1 MAPIHHH
8 FEMGGWSEEDP
19 PCFGLV
25 TLGLCLVAFAALIG
39 NTGYDLSEW
48 R

>member
-8 FEMGGWSEEDP
+8 FEMGGWSEKKIDTVF
-19 PCFGLV
+19 CIVNLV
-25 TLGLCLVAFAALIG
+25 GGIIG
-39 NTGYDLSEW
+39 ILLMYYGGFS